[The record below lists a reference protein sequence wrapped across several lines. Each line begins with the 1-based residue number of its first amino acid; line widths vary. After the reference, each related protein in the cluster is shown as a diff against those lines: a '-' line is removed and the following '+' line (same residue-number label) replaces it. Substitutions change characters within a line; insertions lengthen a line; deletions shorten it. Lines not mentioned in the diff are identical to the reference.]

1 MAPAVRP
8 AGERTVTGTHDDA
21 VDRALDALSLPR
33 HDLGGLPDSPGR
45 FPDGAPFRFEI
56 PSTEGPECLDAVL
69 EQAAALDVPI
79 HRVSQGSGVFML
91 TDDELGRMA
100 TRAASASV
108 EVSLFARPCAAWGPS
123 ASARAPGGAA
133 LRSAAWGQEQIRFA
147 AQDVLR
153 AADHGFR
160 SVLIADLGLLTVFD
174 QMKLAGDLPPDMQ
187 AKVSVMLPAANPAA
201 ARAIERLGAGTLN
214 VPSDLSLAQIA
225 AIRAAVGI
233 PLDVY
238 VEAPD
243 DLGGFVRFHEV
254 PELIRVAAPVHVKL
268 GLRNAP
274 DLYPS
279 GAHLGATAVAMSR
292 ERVRRAR
299 LVLELVDR
307 SGTGVRPSGH
317 RPEGLAV
324 PVPPEPAGMPGTRF
338 PGAGSGLG

>member
-1 MAPAVRP
+1 VAAAVLGWPAV
-8 AGERTVTGTHDDA
+8 TGAYDDA

-33 HDLGGLPDSPGR
+33 HDLGELPDSPRR
-45 FPDGAPFRFEI
+45 FADGALFRFEI

-69 EQAAALDVPI
+69 EEATVLDVPV

-91 TDDELGRMA
+91 TDAELARMA
-100 TRAASASV
+100 GRASEAGV

-133 LRSAAWGQEQIRFA
+133 MRSAAWGQEQVRFA

-153 AADHGFR
+153 AAEHGFR
-160 SVLIADLGLLTVFD
+160 SVLISDLGLLAVFAR
-174 QMKLAGDLPPDMQ
+174 MRLAGDLPPDMQ
-187 AKVSVMLPAANPAA
+187 AKVSVMLPAANPAS
-201 ARAIERLGAGTLN
+201 ARVLEELGAGTLN
-214 VPSDLSLAQIA
+214 VPSDLSTAQMA
-225 AIRAAVGI
+225 AIRAAVEI

-299 LVLELVDR
+299 LVMELVER
-307 SGTGVRPSGH
+307 SGAGFRPSGP

-324 PVPPEPAGMPGTRF
+324 PVPPEAAGPRL
-338 PGAGSGLG
+338 PGATVGLG